1 MGADH
6 DGEPFLLPPACKAG
20 GPVSAYV
27 HVMNLGTEIQ
37 LAPSRSHFY
46 PQGPAQSRQPANP
59 SLASERFNSPLSPR
73 SPVSVLPRN
82 LDGKDREFWP
92 DRHWQEVTWWP
103 IRKGHS
109 CCLLPCPH
117 LCLKLTFGDCVTCPS
132 SSRGTPGS
140 PSSRHCLPSN
150 FEASSAQHSRTWE
163 CGPMWKQGLCRCR
176 QGKVRSCALG
186 WALI

>member
-27 HVMNLGTEIQ
+27 HVMNLGTEIHISIPRDQ
-37 LAPSRSHFY
+37 RRVGSQQIRHWRVSV
-46 PQGPAQSRQPANP
+46 
-59 SLASERFNSPLSPR
+59 FNSPLSPR

-82 LDGKDREFWP
+82 LDGKDREFWS

-163 CGPMWKQGLCRCR
+163 CGPMWKQGLRRCR